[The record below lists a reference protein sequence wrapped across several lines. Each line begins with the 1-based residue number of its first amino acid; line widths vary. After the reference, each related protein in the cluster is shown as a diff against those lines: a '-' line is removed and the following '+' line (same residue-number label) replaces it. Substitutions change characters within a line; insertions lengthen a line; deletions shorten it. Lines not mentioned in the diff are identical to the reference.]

1 MPGAGFSRKACTNR
15 TGHDVSVSWLHG
27 LLALASGMGLGSLY
41 FVGLWLTVRRVA
53 QSRLGG
59 LGLLTSLLLRLA
71 LIAVGLYLV
80 PGHRWQ
86 DYLAALLG
94 ILAARGY
101 WTRRFGRP
109 WPGLHDTQPR

>member
-1 MPGAGFSRKACTNR
+1 MST
-15 TGHDVSVSWLHG
+15 SLLHG
-27 LLALASGMGLGSLY
+27 LWALAAGMGLGSLY
-41 FVGLWLTVRRVA
+41 FGGLWLTVRRAA

-59 LGLLTSLLLRLA
+59 PGLLASLLLRLA

-80 PGHRWQ
+80 AGHRWQ

-101 WTRRFGRP
+101 WTRRLGPSLAR
-109 WPGLHDTQPR
+109 HS